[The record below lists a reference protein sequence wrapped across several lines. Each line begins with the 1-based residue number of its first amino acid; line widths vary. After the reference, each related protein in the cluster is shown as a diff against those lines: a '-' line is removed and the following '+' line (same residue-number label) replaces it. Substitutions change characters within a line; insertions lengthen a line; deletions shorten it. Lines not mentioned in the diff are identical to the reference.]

1 VTSTKAFKEL
11 KKEGGEG
18 YSDAFSALKK
28 EGCAIMA
35 RGGGISAPTSEQ
47 VLKAMHWLDIVLLV
61 ILAILLF
68 DGWRHGL
75 FHYAF
80 DFVGLGLG
88 ILAAVLF
95 HDALADKL
103 GCISTSSVAEIVA
116 FVIIC
121 AVVGIA
127 AALPGHILLE
137 PRIKRKISSR
147 VNRGGGLA
155 LGFIIGAALC
165 VFIVLLMNKFAVVP
179 PGTPLEEPSGIRQC
193 VTTALDK
200 SFFAEIIIKCFG
212 SLL

>member
-1 VTSTKAFKEL
+1 
-11 KKEGGEG
+11 
-18 YSDAFSALKK
+18 
-28 EGCAIMA
+28 
-35 RGGGISAPTSEQ
+35 
-47 VLKAMHWLDIVLLV
+47 MHWLDIVLIV

-75 FHYAF
+75 LHYVF

-95 HDALADKL
+95 HDALAGKL
-103 GCISTSSVAEIVA
+103 GRISTSGVAEIVA

-127 AALPGHILLE
+127 VAVPGHILLE
-137 PRIKRKISSR
+137 PRIKREISSR
-147 VNRGGGLA
+147 VNRGGGIA

-165 VFIVLLMNKFAVVP
+165 VVIVLLMNKFAVSS

-193 VTTALDK
+193 ITTALDE
-200 SFFAEIIIKCFG
+200 SFFAGLILKCFG

>member
-1 VTSTKAFKEL
+1 
-11 KKEGGEG
+11 
-18 YSDAFSALKK
+18 
-28 EGCAIMA
+28 MN
-35 RGGGISAPTSEQ
+35 
-47 VLKAMHWLDIVLLV
+47 WLDIVLIV

-68 DGWRHGL
+68 DGWRHGFL
-75 FHYAF
+75 HYAF

-103 GCISTSSVAEIVA
+103 GCISTSGVAEIIA

-127 AALPGHILLE
+127 VVVPGHLLLE

-147 VNRGGGLA
+147 VNRGGGIA

-165 VFIVLLMNKFAVVP
+165 VVIVLLMNKFAVLL
-179 PGTPLEEPSGIRQC
+179 PGTPLEEPSGIQQFI
-193 VTTALDK
+193 TTTLDE
-200 SFFAEIIIKCFG
+200 SFFAGLILKCFG